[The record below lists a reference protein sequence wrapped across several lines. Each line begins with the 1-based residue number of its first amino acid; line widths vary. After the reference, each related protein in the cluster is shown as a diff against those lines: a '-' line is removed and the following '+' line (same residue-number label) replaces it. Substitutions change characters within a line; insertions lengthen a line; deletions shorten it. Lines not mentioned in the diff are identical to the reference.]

1 MSTHLQNNYGSLTHI
16 SLPRRVIM
24 QRLQLLAY
32 APLQRHIEPVL
43 LQRKLIIPE
52 TGGLTNLELAEHTT
66 GMLFN
71 VMRLEGF
78 RDVSTLCL
86 LDPERA
92 ARMPLGKVC
101 QVVEL
106 IADAP

>member
-1 MSTHLQNNYGSLTHI
+1 
-16 SLPRRVIM
+16 M
-24 QRLQLLAY
+24 QRLQLFAN
-32 APLQRHIEPVL
+32 ASLQRHIEAVL
-43 LQRKLIIPE
+43 LQRELIISGP
-52 TGGLTNLELAEHTT
+52 GGLTYLELAEHTT

-106 IADAP
+106 IADAPQTLGCIVRMFALQPAKSARMS